1 MEGNTG
7 TMRLLGCVLVLL
19 GLVGG
24 CEITIE
30 PGTGETSAQ
39 LTLPGTAGYDSW
51 FDERWRQCTQYKSES
66 VCEQEFGG
74 QRPQRSN

>member
-19 GLVGG
+19 GLVTG

-39 LTLPGTAGYDSW
+39 LTLPGTAANEAS
-51 FDERWRQCTQYKSES
+51 FRERWTQCTQYRSES
-66 VCEQEFGG
+66 YCEQEFGG
-74 QRPQRSN
+74 ERPLP